1 LLSGCHRRC
10 GWRNNPQQRADWIA
24 KKVASELGLDAAQ
37 KAKLDTIKAAL
48 LARQADFRA
57 VHAGLK
63 ELLIGEIRA
72 SAVDTAKLNQALDN
86 REAKLNAMSEALCGQ
101 LLAALAGD
109 QVSESSVIVLAGSP
123 RAFSAGADLT
133 EFTDDS
139 VDATLRY
146 YRGPG
151 RVWEA
156 LPALP
161 QPSIAAIS
169 GWAIGGGLELALS
182 ADLRVADTTARFG
195 LPEVSLG
202 ILPSAGGMT
211 RLVRLLGT
219 ARAKELI
226 LLGQRFDAARALE
239 LGVINRVVEEGQA
252 EAAALEWAELMA
264 AQPQAAL
271 QVTRELID
279 RSIEMSLEA
288 SLAAERAAQGMLSS
302 SAESYREDR

>member
-1 LLSGCHRRC
+1 MTAAAIASGR
-10 GWRNNPQQRADWIA
+10 
-24 KKVASELGLDAAQ
+24 K
-37 KAKLDTIKAAL
+37 
-48 LARQADFRA
+48 RA
-57 VHAGLK
+57 V
-63 ELLIGEIRA
+63 
-72 SAVDTAKLNQALDN
+72 SSFAVSDDLVTTEVRGAVCIVRLN
-86 REAKLNAMSEALCGQ
+86 RPAKLNAMSEELCRQ
-101 LLAALAGD
+101 LLDALAGD
-109 QVSESSVIVLAGSP
+109 HVRSARVLVLAGSP
-123 RAFSAGADLT
+123 RAFSAGADLA
-133 EFTDDS
+133 EFTDHS

-151 RVWEA
+151 QVWEA

-169 GWAIGGGLELALS
+169 GWAIGGGLEFALT
-182 ADLRVADTTARFG
+182 ADLRVADTTACFA

-239 LGVINRVVEEGQA
+239 LGVINRLVDEGQA
-252 EAAALEWAELMA
+252 ETAALEWAELMA

-279 RSIEMSLEA
+279 RSGEMSMAA
-288 SLAAERAAQGMLSS
+288 SLAVERAAQGMLST
-302 SAESYREDR
+302 AAKSYRAAE

>member
-1 LLSGCHRRC
+1 MTRLGRT
-10 GWRNNPQQRADWIA
+10 AAVIA
-24 KKVASELGLDAAQ
+24 GGRKG
-37 KAKLDTIKAAL
+37 
-48 LARQADFRA
+48 A
-57 VHAGLK
+57 V
-63 ELLIGEIRA
+63 
-72 SAVDTAKLNQALDN
+72 SSFAVSDDLVTTEVRGAICIVRLN
-86 REAKLNAMSEALCGQ
+86 RPAKLNAMNEELCRQ
-101 LLAALAGD
+101 LLEVLAGD
-109 QVSESSVIVLAGSP
+109 HVTGARVLVLAGSP

-169 GWAIGGGLELALS
+169 GWAVGGGLEFALT
-182 ADLRVADTTARFG
+182 ADLRVADTTARFA

-239 LGVINRVVEEGQA
+239 LGVINRLVDEGQA

-279 RSIEMSLEA
+279 RSAEMSMAA
-288 SLAAERAAQGMLSS
+288 SLAVERAAQGMLSTA
-302 SAESYREDR
+302 AESYRAAE

>member
-1 LLSGCHRRC
+1 M
-10 GWRNNPQQRADWIA
+10 
-24 KKVASELGLDAAQ
+24 
-37 KAKLDTIKAAL
+37 
-48 LARQADFRA
+48 RA
-57 VHAGLK
+57 VSS
-63 ELLIGEIRA
+63 
-72 SAVDTAKLNQALDN
+72 SAVSDDLVTAELRGAVCVVRLN
-86 REAKLNAMSEALCGQ
+86 REAKLNALSEALCFR
-101 LLAALAGD
+101 LLDVLAGD
-109 QVSESSVIVLAGSP
+109 LVRGSRVVVLTGSA

-139 VDATLRY
+139 VEATLRY

-169 GWAIGGGLELALS
+169 GWAVGGGLELALS

-239 LGVINRVVEEGQA
+239 LGVVNRVVDEGRA

-279 RSIEMSLEA
+279 RSAEMSLEA
-288 SLAAERAAQGMLSS
+288 SLAAERAAQGMLSTA
-302 SAESYREDR
+302 AESYRVDR

>member
-1 LLSGCHRRC
+1 
-10 GWRNNPQQRADWIA
+10 
-24 KKVASELGLDAAQ
+24 VSEELVTTETRG
-37 KAKLDTIKAAL
+37 
-48 LARQADFRA
+48 A
-57 VHAGLK
+57 VCIVRL
-63 ELLIGEIRA
+63 
-72 SAVDTAKLNQALDN
+72 N

-101 LLAALAGD
+101 LLDALAGD
-109 QVSESSVIVLAGSP
+109 QVRESSVVVLAGSP

-169 GWAIGGGLELALS
+169 GWAVGGGLELALS
-182 ADLRVADTTARFG
+182 ADLRVADSTARFA

-202 ILPSAGGMT
+202 ILPSAGGMS

-239 LGVINRVVEEGQA
+239 LGVINRLVGEGEVE
-252 EAAALEWAELMA
+252 
-264 AQPQAAL
+264 PAAL

-279 RSIEMSLEA
+279 RSAEMSLAA
-288 SLAAERAAQGMLSS
+288 SLAAERAAQGMLTTA
-302 SAESYREDR
+302 AESYRAPR